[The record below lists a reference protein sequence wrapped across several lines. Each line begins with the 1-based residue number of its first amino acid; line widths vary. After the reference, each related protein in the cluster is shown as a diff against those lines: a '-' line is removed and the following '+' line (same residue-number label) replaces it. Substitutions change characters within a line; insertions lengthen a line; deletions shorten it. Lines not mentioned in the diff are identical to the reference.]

1 MVFERLASS
10 KVTFTTLSMDV
21 LVTEKCFAEVAT

>member
-1 MVFERLASS
+1 MVFERLARF

-21 LVTEKCFAEVAT
+21 LATEKCFAEVAT